1 MRSRRSLRAENA
13 SLTAEVA
20 SLRLAVADLGRRLHG
35 RQQVDRLADTAP
47 MPRVRSQAPSSW
59 PPEGWRPR

>member
-1 MRSRRSLRAENA
+1 MRSRRALRAENA
-13 SLTAEVA
+13 RLAAEVA
-20 SLRLAVADLGRRLHG
+20 SLRLAVADLGRRLAAG
-35 RQQVDRLADTAP
+35 QQSALADTVR